1 MHEDRKLRLQQVLV
15 LIVGVF
21 ALVVTITMVAT
32 FVFVEGTGRMW
43 WTALGPGLASV
54 AFLSGWR
61 KLPLLGQQ
69 LKRGVNAPSNN
80 DSP

>member
-1 MHEDRKLRLQQVLV
+1 MNEDRKLRIQQVLM

-21 ALVVTITMVAT
+21 ALVVTIAMVAT
-32 FVFVEGTGRMW
+32 FVFVERTARMW

-54 AFLSGWR
+54 AMLLGLR
-61 KLPLLGQQ
+61 KLPLLAQQ
-69 LKRGVNAPSNN
+69 LQRGADAPSTN

>member
-1 MHEDRKLRLQQVLV
+1 MNEDRKLRLQQVLM

-21 ALVVTITMVAT
+21 ALVVTIAMVAT
-32 FVFVEGTGRMW
+32 FVFVEGTARMW

-54 AFLSGWR
+54 AMLLGWR